1 MARYW
6 RAKRVEKEL
15 QNLFKDE
22 DMKEITEVGR
32 LLADIEAESMARL
45 EKAHYTEPQPIVCK
59 WCGSTD
65 VMKYGIRN
73 GVQNYICRKCK
84 RKFTAKDTPYHMQT
98 PTEQIGAA
106 LNMFYD
112 GLSLSAIARHLEE
125 TYKNPVNPSTVYR
138 WILRYTSEAI
148 RILDPLTPNV
158 SETWVVDE
166 TVIKVAGYKV
176 WFWDIID
183 ADTRFLLAS
192 HLSRGRTILDV
203 AIVMQRAWKKADKAP
218 RFIISDAMPAYTDG
232 IERVFGADALHIQ
245 TKGITHEINTN
256 IIERFHGTVKDRTKV
271 LRGFKTPQTAK
282 LILNGFLIH
291 YNFFRPHMTL
301 RHKTP
306 AEMAG
311 IKSPAKNWIDVVRK
325 QG

>member
-1 MARYW
+1 MAKDWKAERSG
-6 RAKRVEKEL
+6 KEIIKL
-15 QNLFKDE
+15 SKE
-22 DMKEITEVGR
+22 DIMKEISEVDR
-32 LLADIEAESMARL
+32 LLAEIDAESVAKL
-45 EKAHYTEPQPIVCK
+45 EKEHYTEPQPIVCK

-138 WILRYTSEAI
+138 WILRYTTEAI
-148 RILDPLTPNV
+148 RILDPLTPKV
-158 SETWVVDE
+158 SNAWVVDE

-203 AIVMQRAWKKADKAP
+203 SIVMQRAWKKADTAP

-311 IKSPAKNWIDVVRK
+311 IRSPFKNWTDVVRK